1 MCLSFGHDHPPID
14 HFAELFLPWQAVG
27 YEVIDADA
35 DLVATFVNPH
45 DAWLVAETMNGIQT

>member
-1 MCLSFGHDHPPID
+1 MFLACGHDHLPID

-45 DAWLVAETMNGIQT
+45 DAWLVAESMNGIQT